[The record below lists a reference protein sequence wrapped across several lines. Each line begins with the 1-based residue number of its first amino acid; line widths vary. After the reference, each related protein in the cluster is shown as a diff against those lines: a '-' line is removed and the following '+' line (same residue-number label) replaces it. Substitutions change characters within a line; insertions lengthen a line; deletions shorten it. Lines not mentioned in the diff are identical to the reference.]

1 MLIINLHFVFCFK
14 YQQIRFK
21 YIFFIY
27 YILVLQRFLGGD
39 TPANKV
45 QEIKTDGHGSLT
57 VLLRD
62 ENMILYGP
70 TQTNNDKKSIYEIV
84 LHRPYNEQA
93 NIYGY
98 R

>member
-1 MLIINLHFVFCFK
+1 MVLSVLH
-14 YQQIRFK
+14 
-21 YIFFIY
+21 
-27 YILVLQRFLGGD
+27 RFLGGD
-39 TPANKV
+39 TPPNKV

-62 ENMILYGP
+62 ESMILYGP
-70 TQTNNDKKSIYEIV
+70 PPNSSEKKSIFEIV
-84 LHRPYNEQA
+84 LHRPYAEQA

>member
-1 MLIINLHFVFCFK
+1 MITSLFTFINKCLIFH
-14 YQQIRFK
+14 
-21 YIFFIY
+21 
-27 YILVLQRFLGGD
+27 ILVLQRLLGGD
-39 TPANKV
+39 APANKV

-70 TQTNNDKKSIYEIV
+70 SPNQTDKKSIYEIV
-84 LHRPYNEQA
+84 LHRPYTEQA